1 MAHAQGLLLRL
12 LTLVR
17 WSAVQ
22 QLAGPDAPRAAGQ
35 KALTLLDLQLSEMRR
50 AADELFFFHEAMP
63 YADKYF
69 PGPPYCT
76 YGLFVP
82 AFCARICTRGAGQ
95 LAPEAPR
102 PVLRHHASQ
111 VACTQV
117 ALKKIFD
124 AFQNATDAQRTFRE
138 ISFLQQMD
146 GHENIVQLYN
156 VLKVSWLGLG
166 LGLGLGLE
174 NIVQLYNVLKVSD
187 LLALAAPAPAPA
199 RTLQPQPQPQP

>member
-76 YGLFVP
+76 YGLRLP
-82 AFCARICTRGAGQ
+82 AACV
-95 LAPEAPR
+95 LYAPEAQGSLP
-102 PVLRHHASQ
+102 
-111 VACTQV
+111 
-117 ALKKIFD
+117 
-124 AFQNATDAQRTFRE
+124 
-138 ISFLQQMD
+138 
-146 GHENIVQLYN
+146 
-156 VLKVSWLGLG
+156 
-166 LGLGLGLE
+166 
-174 NIVQLYNVLKVSD
+174 
-187 LLALAAPAPAPA
+187 
-199 RTLQPQPQPQP
+199 